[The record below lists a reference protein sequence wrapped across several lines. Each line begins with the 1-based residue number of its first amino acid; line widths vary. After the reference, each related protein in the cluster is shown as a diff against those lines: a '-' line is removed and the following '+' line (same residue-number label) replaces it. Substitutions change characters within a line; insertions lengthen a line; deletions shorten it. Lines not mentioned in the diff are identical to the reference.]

1 MDDWH
6 EIRTAATLAR
16 HGTIGAAA
24 NELGVHRA
32 TVNRHVEHLERLL
45 GARLFQRHHRG
56 MTPTRLGEK
65 LLRIADA
72 TNAQFG
78 ELVREAKGLSGEL
91 EGDFTI
97 TSVDVLAPMVLPVV
111 NQFQAAHPKL
121 RVRYVSS
128 DRVLRLAYGE
138 ADVAFRIGPPPA
150 DQDNVVRPFRN
161 VEMGLYAAKEY
172 ETAYGV
178 PQSREDFSKHV
189 FIGPDNEAPAA
200 PFLDWTRVNIPEDRI
215 SFRSNSVALMWLAVT
230 QGTGIGFLPEAVAAN
245 NPQLIEVLAPREEW
259 REPVWTVTHVDLHRS
274 TKVQAFLDVLKSH
287 RPERIARD

>member
-1 MDDWH
+1 MNDWH
-6 EIRTAATLAR
+6 EIKTAATLAR

-24 NELGVHRA
+24 SELGVHRA

-45 GARLFQRHHRG
+45 GAKLFQRHHRG
-56 MTPTRLGEK
+56 MTPTELGEK

-78 ELVREAKGLSGEL
+78 ELVREAKGLSGDL

-97 TSVDVLAPMVLPVV
+97 TSVDVLAPMVLPAV
-111 NQFQAAHPKL
+111 NRFQAAHPKL

-128 DRVLRLAYGE
+128 DRVLRLVYGE
-138 ADVAFRIGPPPA
+138 ADVAFRIGPPPP
-150 DQDNVVRPFRN
+150 DQDNVVRPFRD
-161 VEMGLYAAKEY
+161 VAMGLYAAKAY
-172 ETAYGV
+172 EAAHGV
-178 PQSREDFSKHV
+178 PRSREDFTKHF

-200 PFLDWTRVNIPEDRI
+200 PFLHWTRENIPEDRI

-230 QGTGIGFLPEAVAAN
+230 QGIGVGFLPETVAAN
-245 NPQLIEVLAPREEW
+245 KPELVEVMAPREEW

-274 TKVQAFLDVLKSH
+274 TKVQAFLHILKS
-287 RPERIARD
+287 